1 MMCRLIG
8 LAIFTFCLT
17 TILMPDQ
24 LIARDDGRFA
34 DSGVPAVCG
43 GQIDIRGLRLLGVGE
58 AHILNQRVSEDLAH

>member
-17 TILMPDQ
+17 TILMQDQ
-24 LIARDDGRFA
+24 LIARDGGRFA
-34 DSGVPAVCG
+34 DSGVPAACG